1 MTAWIFAALLLFQTK
16 IDYRHDGKK
25 ADPAD
30 FTVPVHVQ
38 ASHMIFLSRA
48 GTGSVPSL
56 RLEVLIEGKKYELER
71 NFTSFLLNPGDYKAR
86 ISQDKAKLP
95 EELDREYNLL
105 MSDGT
110 FEIFQV
116 VGESE

>member
-1 MTAWIFAALLLFQTK
+1 MTPWIFAALLLFQAK
-16 IDYRHDGKK
+16 VDYSHDGKQ
-25 ADPAD
+25 ADRAD

-38 ASHMIFLSRA
+38 GSHLIYMGPS
-48 GTGSVPSL
+48 GSGAPSL
-56 RLEVLIEGKKYELER
+56 RVNVLIEGKKYELER
-71 NFTSFLLNPGDYKAR
+71 RYAGFLLNPGDYKAR
-86 ISQDKAKLP
+86 ILKDKAKLP
-95 EELDREYNLL
+95 EELDREYDLL